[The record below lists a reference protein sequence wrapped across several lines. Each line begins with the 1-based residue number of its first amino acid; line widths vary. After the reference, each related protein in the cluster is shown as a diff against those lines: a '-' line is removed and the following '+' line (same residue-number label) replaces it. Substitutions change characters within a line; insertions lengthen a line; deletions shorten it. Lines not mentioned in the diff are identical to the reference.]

1 MSETRMKHDYTNELE
16 LKSLAIREKNLKL
29 NLGSE
34 DPDGSINEDLDIKI
48 KEYVKTK
55 DPDLKDYIIS
65 ISEGVKISP
74 KSHEYF
80 GSIVILMIKK
90 ILTKPN
96 FSGYTWQDDFYSD
109 ACYRVFKY
117 IHNFDHTLKSKIT
130 NQSVSCF
137 SYISQIIHNSIL
149 AIINEKNKKDKELE
163 NLACMYNSEYDI
175 HNESRNVSTIDF
187 VNDLSVDYVIP
198 NFNLKMVENIL
209 DTTENKYKNI
219 NIKYNEGFISFDDYA
234 ELKNVLSNFKH
245 FNVNLTKGDS
255 K

>member
-1 MSETRMKHDYTNELE
+1 MSEIRMKHNYTNELE
-16 LKSLAIREKNLKL
+16 LKSLAIREKNVRL
-29 NLGSE
+29 NLGAE
-34 DPDGSINEDLDIKI
+34 DPDGSINEDLDRKI

-55 DPDLKDYIIS
+55 DPNLKDYIIS
-65 ISEGVKISP
+65 VSEGIKISQ

-80 GSIVILMIKK
+80 GNIVILMVKK

-163 NLACMYNSEYDI
+163 NLTHIYNSEYDI
-175 HNESRNVSTIDF
+175 RDESRNVSTIDF
-187 VNDLSVDYVIP
+187 TNDLSADYTIP
-198 NFNLKMVENIL
+198 NFNLQSIENIL
-209 DTTENKYKNI
+209 DTTETKYKNI
-219 NIKYNEGFISFDDYA
+219 NIKYDEGIISFDDYINI
-234 ELKNVLSNFKH
+234 KNILNNYKH
-245 FNVNLTKGDS
+245 FNVNLTRGS
-255 K
+255 AE